1 MQALEAT
8 VGGQSEREAHSGLL
22 AELRRESRSVT
33 ARATHY
39 CALPA
44 ARTLA
49 LIGTGDLAL
58 QQLLGVC
65 AVRPIRFVRLYG
77 RSPASARRFVAR
89 AHALGRRPLQF
100 AACASPE
107 QAVAGADVV
116 CTATTC
122 AKPLVHAAQLVPH
135 VHINCMGAHTSESRE
150 VARELLA
157 GATLIVEDR
166 ETAVE
171 QAGCVHETALEL
183 RELAALAPARLQRA
197 LTVFSSTGHAFLD
210 LLSAAYRESLRR
222 ANPILGL

>member
-1 MQALEAT
+1 
-8 VGGQSEREAHSGLL
+8 LL
-22 AELRRESRSVT
+22 AELRRDSRSAT

-39 CALPA
+39 CAVPA

-49 LIGTGDLAL
+49 LIGTGELAL

-89 AHALGRRPLQF
+89 AHARGVRVLQF

-107 QAVAGADVV
+107 QAVRGADVV

-122 AKPLVHAAQLVPH
+122 ARPLIDAAQLAPH

-157 GATLIVEDR
+157 QATLIVEDR
-166 ETAVE
+166 ATAVE
-171 QAGCVHETALEL
+171 QAGQVHERALEL
-183 RELAALAPARLQRA
+183 AELAALAPGRLQRA

-210 LLSAAYRESLRR
+210 LISAAYRQQLKR